1 MSLSRP
7 YDNVFE
13 ALEDDPAVAESLR
26 IRTEMMI
33 CLRDHIAQESVGPE
47 EASLSMGVTGDSIKD
62 LMSGKIDRFTIDMLV
77 NMLFRAGIHTELILR
92 QAA

>member
-13 ALEDDPAVAESLR
+13 ALEDDPSVAESLR

-33 CLRDHIAQESVGPE
+33 RLRDHIAQEGIGPE
-47 EASLSMGVTGDSIKD
+47 EVARDMGVTGDRIKD
-62 LMSGKIDRFTIDMLV
+62 LMSGKIEHFTIDMLV

>member
-1 MSLSRP
+1 MTLSRP
-7 YDNVFE
+7 YDNIFE

-26 IRTEMMI
+26 IRSEMMI
-33 CLRDHIAQESVGPE
+33 RLRDRIAQEGISPE
-47 EASLSMGVTGDSIKD
+47 EAAWDMGVTGDSIKD
-62 LMSGKIDRFTIDMLV
+62 LMSGKIDRFTIDSLV